1 MTPSE
6 NIRYYIDIEGKTPA
20 EAAQLARDDLQQQ
33 EANKRAGAENNPRP
47 MLRKGR
53 A

>member
-33 EANKRAGAENNPRP
+33 EANKRAGVEKNAKPMPRKW
-47 MLRKGR
+47 RE
-53 A
+53 